1 MRLGSSGPAAPPVF
15 GNVLLLAVMV
25 GAAYVL
31 SLALTRA
38 SFGYAMGALAAL
50 TLFALVFIR
59 NDFGIY
65 VVTFSMLLSPE
76 FSAGGGGIAEGRT
89 IMVRSE
95 DFILIV
101 IGFAWLAKTAVNKE
115 LGLVAKTPLNRP
127 IALYI
132 GANIVST
139 ILGYLTGN
147 VNGTSGFF
155 YVLKYVEYFVVY
167 YMVVNNVE
175 DRDHARR
182 LVIAAFLTAAIV
194 SVVGIAQIPSGERV
208 SAPFEGEIGEPNT
221 FGGYLLFMMAIA
233 GGVALETNRLRLRA
247 TCLALIGLM
256 SLPFA
261 FTLSRASYL
270 GVPPVFLVLTWLTR
284 QRRVMVGLLLLLIV
298 ASPILIGVVPTP
310 VTQRILYTFEPERG
324 QPTVRLHQVGVALD
338 PSTSARIYSLQA
350 ALGGWT
356 RKPVFG
362 YGVTGFGFMDAQYAR
377 LLVETGVVGLAAFL
391 FLVGTALRSARHAFH
406 ELREPEDRGI
416 ALGFLAGTV
425 GLLVHAIG
433 SNTFIIVRIMEP
445 FWFFAGLVVMLPQ
458 LGRDE
463 AQGTPKRIWRPT
475 GGVRGP
481 LRLDR

>member
-59 NDFGIY
+59 NAFGIY

-194 SVVGIAQIPSGERV
+194 SLVGIAQIPSGERV

>member
-1 MRLGSSGPAAPPVF
+1 M
-15 GNVLLLAVMV
+15 
-25 GAAYVL
+25 
-31 SLALTRA
+31 
-38 SFGYAMGALAAL
+38 
-50 TLFALVFIR
+50 
-59 NDFGIY
+59 
-65 VVTFSMLLSPE
+65 
-76 FSAGGGGIAEGRT
+76 
-89 IMVRSE
+89 
-95 DFILIV
+95 
-101 IGFAWLAKTAVNKE
+101 
-115 LGLVAKTPLNRP
+115 
-127 IALYI
+127 
-132 GANIVST
+132 
-139 ILGYLTGN
+139 
-147 VNGTSGFF
+147 
-155 YVLKYVEYFVVY
+155 
-167 YMVVNNVE
+167 E

-194 SVVGIAQIPSGERV
+194 SLVGIAQIPSGERV

>member
-194 SVVGIAQIPSGERV
+194 SLVGIAQIPSGERV

>member
-76 FSAGGGGIAEGRT
+76 FSVGGGGIAEGRT

-147 VNGTSGFF
+147 VNG
-155 YVLKYVEYFVVY
+155 
-167 YMVVNNVE
+167 
-175 DRDHARR
+175 
-182 LVIAAFLTAAIV
+182 
-194 SVVGIAQIPSGERV
+194 
-208 SAPFEGEIGEPNT
+208 
-221 FGGYLLFMMAIA
+221 
-233 GGVALETNRLRLRA
+233 
-247 TCLALIGLM
+247 
-256 SLPFA
+256 
-261 FTLSRASYL
+261 
-270 GVPPVFLVLTWLTR
+270 
-284 QRRVMVGLLLLLIV
+284 
-298 ASPILIGVVPTP
+298 
-310 VTQRILYTFEPERG
+310 
-324 QPTVRLHQVGVALD
+324 
-338 PSTSARIYSLQA
+338 ST
-350 ALGGWT
+350 GP
-356 RKPVFG
+356 KPGKV
-362 YGVTGFGFMDAQYAR
+362 
-377 LLVETGVVGLAAFL
+377 
-391 FLVGTALRSARHAFH
+391 
-406 ELREPEDRGI
+406 
-416 ALGFLAGTV
+416 
-425 GLLVHAIG
+425 
-433 SNTFIIVRIMEP
+433 
-445 FWFFAGLVVMLPQ
+445 
-458 LGRDE
+458 
-463 AQGTPKRIWRPT
+463 
-475 GGVRGP
+475 
-481 LRLDR
+481 